1 MAPVRVEVLRQAV
14 QAAFTAQFEVPRP
27 VRRRVVEVHFG
38 AELRR
43 DGEEL
48 AVVFKPLLVAF
59 GNAVYVPVRSGNQ
72 ADGVQ
77 ATWQRTGDDVGEG
90 AARREP
96 VGVAAHGTRRGSGR
110 LRRARQA
117 RRP

>member
-14 QAAFTAQFEVPRP
+14 QAAVTAQFEVPRP

-48 AVVFKPLLVAF
+48 AVVFKPLLVACR
-59 GNAVYVPVRSGNQ
+59 NAVRVPARSGNGG
-72 ADGVQ
+72 DGVR
-77 ATWQRTGDDVGEG
+77 AVWRGTGEVVGEG
-90 AARREP
+90 AARGGRG
-96 VGVAAHGTRRGSGR
+96 GVAV
-110 LRRARQA
+110 
-117 RRP
+117 PV